1 MQESA
6 GGRANPTSTEE
17 YSSSYIKTFGRYVGE
32 KVQVRAGVTEWPVV
46 GTVIG
51 ADDLGIVLTL
61 SNGCE
66 RMIPWSAITS
76 VRVGRS

>member
-51 ADDLGIVLTL
+51 ADEIGLVIETAGTTRLY
-61 SNGCE
+61 
-66 RMIPWSAITS
+66 PWTAITS
-76 VRVGRS
+76 VRMGRA